1 MLHALRKKPVLVSL
15 IIIALGF
22 CITGG
27 IFVYYGFHLGIKP
40 CKGLPTDAAN
50 CGDGDF
56 GGVIFI
62 LFGAPIILFGLMSL
76 AATTLLKWLR
86 PGFNRA
92 KFLNIVYVL
101 LFALIMCLLA
111 IGWY

>member
-1 MLHALRKKPVLVSL
+1 MLHALRKKPLLVSL
-15 IIIALGF
+15 IIIALGL
-22 CITGG
+22 CITCG

-62 LFGAPIILFGLMSL
+62 LFGVPIMLFGLMTL
-76 AATTLLKWLR
+76 AAAVLLKWRR
-86 PGFNRA
+86 PNFNRT
-92 KFLNIVYVL
+92 KFLNIVYIL
-101 LFALIMCLLA
+101 LGALIMCLFT
-111 IGWY
+111 IGWL